1 MMFLTVVNILKYRVS
16 CCQVQHSVE
25 NIECM
30 NYSNMTNNKS
40 TCLSGQCG
48 LEVAVYTLQKLKVT
62 LTNKCSYLSCIH
74 LLSYTLDMSKMC
86 RMFISV
92 SFSL

>member
-1 MMFLTVVNILKYRVS
+1 MCMREVQLRNYVNSQESQNKLY
-16 CCQVQHSVE
+16 
-25 NIECM
+25 NI
-30 NYSNMTNNKS
+30 S
-40 TCLSGQCG
+40 
-48 LEVAVYTLQKLKVT
+48 LQKLKVT

-86 RMFISV
+86 RMFMSV